1 MLDLSDIK
9 VTRYSSDIRTFTVKH
24 RLTLYSLEFV
34 VNNLNTFLGTIFLLT
49 QNCFFENKKLIVNI
63 CSPPVSPD
71 GPNDEAQPAA
81 GGEQEGGGGDED
93 GHQGAGDHT
102 QAAGDDHQQPGAGEE
117 SGEDISLISQ
127 LRLWICWRKV
137 QLILLCF
144 SMIMDHSS

>member
-24 RLTLYSLEFV
+24 RLTVYSLEFV
-34 VNNLNTFLGTIFLLT
+34 VNNLNIFLGTIFLLT
-49 QNCFFENKKLIVNI
+49 LNSFFENKKLIVNI
-63 CSPPVSPD
+63 CSPLVSPD

-102 QAAGDDHQQPGAGEE
+102 QAAGDDHQQ
-117 SGEDISLISQ
+117 SGT
-127 LRLWICWRKV
+127 
-137 QLILLCF
+137 
-144 SMIMDHSS
+144 